1 MIPLALPENV
11 DTVVLPLPHLLA
23 KPDMS
28 GVVEGRRAVYFETSR
43 EGVVDREGEDIAAD
57 ALWAS
62 RRLFLEQGNFDISHM
77 SWLGNPVG
85 TGMRPEYVIGHPTDV
100 KRRGPSIWIEG
111 EIYSSLTPPPENG
124 SGWWANEFWHSISAL
139 RPPKKW
145 FPSVFGKMSP
155 GGVEMQVRKGKT
167 VRFIKGPMA
176 WFSVGFAQ
184 RAQHPALG
192 PISSAPIGPFG
203 GTVIA
208 KAVNTNQ
215 TVVRDNI
222 AVMTLETFAK
232 AVTAAGDV
240 GASAGLTGVPAVR
253 REALEGSSRSLT
265 DLYAKTKPAVMRL
278 IMAGK
283 IEGTLRASAEAFKR
297 AGVPESFAMRFAERL
312 GREADA
318 LAQKHLPRPPKKP

>member
-1 MIPLALPENV
+1 MSLLALPENV
-11 DTVVLPLPHLLA
+11 DTVILPLPHVLA
-23 KPDMS
+23 RPDM
-28 GVVEGRRAVYFETSR
+28 GAAVEGRRMVYFETSR

-62 RRLFLEQGNFDISHM
+62 RKLFLDQANFDISHF
-77 SWLGNPVG
+77 SWIGNPVG

-100 KRRGPSIWIEG
+100 KRRGPSIWVEG
-111 EIYSSLTPPPENG
+111 EIYSSLTPPPEGG

-167 VRFIKGPMA
+167 VRLIKGPMA

-192 PISSAPIGPFG
+192 PISSTPVGPFG
-203 GTVIA
+203 GNIIA
-208 KAVNTNQ
+208 KAVNTGRN
-215 TVVRDNI
+215 VVQDNI
-222 AVMTLETFAK
+222 AVLNLETFAK

-240 GASAGLTGVPAVR
+240 GGGAGLTGVPAVR
-253 REALEGSSRSLT
+253 REALEQTPRTLT
-265 DLYAKTKPAVMRL
+265 DLYAKTKPGVMRL
-278 IMAGK
+278 IIKGK
-283 IEGTLRASAEAFKR
+283 IEGTLRATAEAFKR
-297 AGVPESFAMRFAERL
+297 AGVPESHAARFAERL
-312 GREADA
+312 GREVDA
-318 LAQKHLPRPPKKP
+318 QTLKFKGH